1 MSEIILPTKK
11 TAPTAVSPENLMIFS
26 KPKVG
31 KTSLLAALDDC
42 LLLDL
47 ESGSKY
53 IEAMRMEATDIAGIK
68 AIGEAIKA
76 QNNPYKYVAIDTV
89 TKLEDLCIPYAEQL
103 YSKSPMGKNWFKE
116 GDGGKAKYGTI
127 IGMPDGAGYYW
138 LRLAFTKVT
147 DYISTWA
154 PTTIFLGHVKD
165 VMLEKDG
172 ANFSAMDID
181 LTGKLKRITAA
192 HVDAI
197 GYLYRKGSKKNILS
211 FKTAGDVT
219 CGARPE
225 HLKNKEIVISELD
238 DNGKVITHWDQ
249 IFID

>member
-1 MSEIILPTKK
+1 
-11 TAPTAVSPENLMIFS
+11 
-26 KPKVG
+26 
-31 KTSLLAALDDC
+31 
-42 LLLDL
+42 
-47 ESGSKY
+47 
-53 IEAMRMEATDIAGIK
+53 
-68 AIGEAIKA
+68 
-76 QNNPYKYVAIDTV
+76 
-89 TKLEDLCIPYAEQL
+89 
-103 YSKSPMGKNWFKE
+103 MGKNWFKE

-238 DNGKVITHWDQ
+238 EDGKLITHWNQ

>member
-1 MSEIILPTKK
+1 
-11 TAPTAVSPENLMIFS
+11 
-26 KPKVG
+26 
-31 KTSLLAALDDC
+31 
-42 LLLDL
+42 
-47 ESGSKY
+47 
-53 IEAMRMEATDIAGIK
+53 
-68 AIGEAIKA
+68 
-76 QNNPYKYVAIDTV
+76 
-89 TKLEDLCIPYAEQL
+89 
-103 YSKSPMGKNWFKE
+103 
-116 GDGGKAKYGTI
+116 
-127 IGMPDGAGYYW
+127 
-138 LRLAFTKVT
+138 
-147 DYISTWA
+147 
-154 PTTIFLGHVKD
+154 
-165 VMLEKDG
+165 MLEKDG

-238 DNGKVITHWDQ
+238 EDGKLITHWNQ

>member
-103 YSKSPMGKNWFKE
+103 YSN
-116 GDGGKAKYGTI
+116 
-127 IGMPDGAGYYW
+127 
-138 LRLAFTKVT
+138 LHLQ
-147 DYISTWA
+147 
-154 PTTIFLGHVKD
+154 
-165 VMLEKDG
+165 
-172 ANFSAMDID
+172 
-181 LTGKLKRITAA
+181 KLLITSQ
-192 HVDAI
+192 H
-197 GYLYRKGSKKNILS
+197 GLLQLY
-211 FKTAGDVT
+211 F
-219 CGARPE
+219 
-225 HLKNKEIVISELD
+225 
-238 DNGKVITHWDQ
+238 
-249 IFID
+249 